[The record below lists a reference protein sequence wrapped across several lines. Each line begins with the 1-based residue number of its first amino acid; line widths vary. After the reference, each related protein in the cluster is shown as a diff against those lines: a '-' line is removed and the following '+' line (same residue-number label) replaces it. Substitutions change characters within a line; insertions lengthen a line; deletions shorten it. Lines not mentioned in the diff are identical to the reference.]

1 MKSKIPRTHNDNSS
15 NRPQHEGDNKQPL
28 PATVPVCKICEKD
41 PTSHSF
47 SKLCEVNGIATFYT
61 KPADATKY
69 DDYEGIL
76 AHFNAVL
83 SKYREKKWS
92 WIIDA
97 DGFAMKHAMEVGVA
111 SGLIKTISEN
121 YSDNLI
127 EIKVT
132 HTNSLIKGMFKTLMP
147 LIKGKLTNKLVFA

>member
-1 MKSKIPRTHNDNSS
+1 MKSKIPRAHNDSS
-15 NRPQHEGDNKQPL
+15 SKKPRQGDDTQPL
-28 PATVPVCKICEKD
+28 QVTDPVCKICEQD

-47 SKLCEVNGIATFYT
+47 SKLCEVNGVVTFYT

-83 SKYREKKWS
+83 TGYKDKKWR

-111 SGLIKTISEN
+111 SGLIKIISEK
-121 YSDNLI
+121 YSDNLV

-132 HTNSLIKGMFKTLMP
+132 HTNTLIKGMFKAVTP
-147 LIKGKLTNKLVFA
+147 LIKGKLTDRLVFA

>member
-1 MKSKIPRTHNDNSS
+1 MKSKIPRTNNDNTS
-15 NRPQHEGDNKQPL
+15 NTPQQGNDKQPL
-28 PATVPVCKICEKD
+28 SAAFPVCKICEKD

-47 SKLCEVNGIATFYT
+47 SKLCEVNGVVTFYT

-76 AHFNAVL
+76 AHFNALL
-83 SKYREKKWS
+83 SGHTDKKWS

-121 YSDNLI
+121 YSDNLV

-147 LIKGKLTNKLVFA
+147 LIKGKITNRLVFA